1 MATYITPVVAL
12 ASPDTIASGGN
23 QSITMPAGTWYLL
36 SIQAVAAGGGTVSVG
51 DANGATKFVNAQATA
66 VAPGVRIQSLLPDTA
81 VVGPLVVAAG
91 GQDITF
97 FSIELISADGHTLT
111 VA

>member
-1 MATYITPVVAL
+1 MATYITPVVTL
-12 ASPDTIASGGN
+12 TSPDTITAGGN

-36 SIQAVAAGGGTVSVG
+36 SIQTVAAGVGTVTVS
-51 DANGATKFVNAQATA
+51 DATPNTFVNAQATA
-66 VAPGVRIQSLLPDTA
+66 AAPGVRIQSLLPDVP
-81 VVGPLVVAAG
+81 VVGPLTVAAG
-91 GQDITF
+91 AEDIYA